1 MKKHKIGWRIG
12 RRMSG
17 DRLDGRDV
25 TFQRPKPSTLIHQIE
40 MTARTRYCGTREVF
54 NGC

>member
-1 MKKHKIGWRIG
+1 M
-12 RRMSG
+12 RMPYERG
-17 DRLDGRDV
+17 CPRCGGRDV
-25 TFQRPKPSTLIHQIE
+25 TFQRPKPSTLIHQIG

>member
-17 DRLDGRDV
+17 DRLDGRQWHEFPELV
-25 TFQRPKPSTLIHQIE
+25 K
-40 MTARTRYCGTREVF
+40 RE
-54 NGC
+54 NTSE